1 MGRVD
6 VVEFWAD
13 FVAIWVE
20 KKLLAAANIDYR
32 CPVRS
37 SPTYMQEL
45 WRLKNDLPA
54 YLSTAAD
61 WLSSMELDRNDTW
74 PTIHGE
80 GAALLALQR
89 PQEFPAWGR
98 LACAFALDGTLLYRR
113 RAHIFALQPH
123 VRRRRP
129 S

>member
-1 MGRVD
+1 MRG
-6 VVEFWAD
+6 
-13 FVAIWVE
+13 
-20 KKLLAAANIDYR
+20 
-32 CPVRS
+32 
-37 SPTYMQEL
+37 M
-45 WRLKNDLPA
+45 RLKNDLPA

-74 PTIHGE
+74 PTIHTE
-80 GAALLALQR
+80 KVLLFWRSNA
-89 PQEFPAWGR
+89 PKFPAWGR